1 MRADR
6 LLALLLLLQTHGKLT
21 TRELAERL
29 EVSSRTVIR
38 DLEALSVAGLPVYSE
53 RGPDGGWRLMED
65 FRSRLGMMRLHEIKS
80 LFIVPS
86 DTIMRQLGLPARED
100 EVRTKLLHALPSPM
114 KREAEQFLD
123 KIYIDTGTWA
133 PSVESEEQAE
143 RFALVYEAVW
153 QELQLH
159 MEYEKADGSR
169 IQRSVA
175 PLGLVAKGNTWYLVA
190 SSGKEQLRSYRLSRM
205 LSVQVSP
212 DAIVRPAEFSL
223 REYWHRSK
231 SEFVQ
236 GIPVYEAEVL
246 AHRSILGRLTFTGKF
261 VKHIHLHEESGGE
274 GVADENSWTRV
285 SLRFNDEEEI
295 VEYVMGFGERMK
307 LVQPAHL
314 IDTIMARAQAI
325 LKLYGSSDNACQAEE
340 TRQSVQY

>member
-100 EVRTKLLHALPSPM
+100 EVRAKLLHALPSPM

-133 PSVESEEQAE
+133 PAVESKEQAE

-153 QELQLH
+153 QELQLQ

-190 SSGKEQLRSYRLSRM
+190 SSGTDQLRSYRLSRM
-205 LSVQVSP
+205 LSVQITS

-223 REYWHRSK
+223 RAYWHQSK
-231 SEFVQ
+231 NEFVQ
-236 GIPVYEAEVL
+236 GIPVYEADVL

-261 VKHIHLHEESGGE
+261 VKHIHLHEERSGE
-274 GVADENSWTRV
+274 RLTDENFWTRV
-285 SLRFNDEEEI
+285 SLHFNDEEEI

-307 LVQPAHL
+307 LLQPEHL
-314 IDTIMARAQAI
+314 IDTIAERAQAI
-325 LKLYGSSDNACQAEE
+325 LKLYGSSKIISQEQQA
-340 TRQSVQY
+340 TQST